1 MPRASRKPIN
11 ESINQEIK
19 ENFSSLIS
27 SLQNPQEIQQFFND
41 FITHEE
47 QLMLGKRL
55 MLHLM
60 LERGYKSGQIESVLG
75 INKDTVRIHR
85 AVWERGSNS
94 YRTVLKKIAKRAEAK
109 LLWKKLEKI
118 LKPIDLLLKS
128 KGNIQARAKFVS
140 GDWD

>member
-60 LERGYKSGQIESVLG
+60 L
-75 INKDTVRIHR
+75 
-85 AVWERGSNS
+85 
-94 YRTVLKKIAKRAEAK
+94 
-109 LLWKKLEKI
+109 
-118 LKPIDLLLKS
+118 
-128 KGNIQARAKFVS
+128 
-140 GDWD
+140 